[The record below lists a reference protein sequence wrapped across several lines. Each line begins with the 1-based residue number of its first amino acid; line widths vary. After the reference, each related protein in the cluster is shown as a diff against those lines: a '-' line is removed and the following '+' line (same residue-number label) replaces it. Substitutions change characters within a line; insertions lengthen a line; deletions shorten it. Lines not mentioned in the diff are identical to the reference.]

1 MPSGSPAHRAP
12 RFVFNALAN
21 NWGGAGWTLG
31 ASDSEAKLLK
41 KFGGF
46 VEGQYYFS
54 NQWFLNALYAV
65 SKAYGVN
72 RSVFYNGGGIYPGG
86 GFNDLN
92 LVNGNEPQTIQQFSA
107 TLWYRPIQAIKFGL
121 QYSYLAANYY
131 QSITNPL
138 ALILSRLVVVIPP
151 ALVTVTGWSSSG
163 SSTSNLKIG

>member
-1 MPSGSPAHRAP
+1 MPSGLPARRAP
-12 RFVFNALAN
+12 TFVFNALATT
-21 NWGGAGWTLG
+21 WRAGWTS
-31 ASDSEAKLLK
+31 ASNSDAKLLN

-54 NQWFLNALYAV
+54 NQWFVNALYAV

-86 GFNDLN
+86 GFNDLT
-92 LVNGNEPQTIQQFSA
+92 LVNGSEPQTIQQFSA

-138 ALILSRLVVVIPP
+138 AGNTVP
-151 ALVTVTGWSSSG
+151 AGG
-163 SSTSNLKIG
+163 GNSTSFGDNHRVEFVGFFYF